1 MVSAIQSLIG
11 VSTVYIGKK
20 MYSIIIIE
28 KNNVRVIIKKPI
40 ELNYLIT
47 HGVPLLEYIM

>member
-1 MVSAIQSLIG
+1 MVSAIQSLIE

-28 KNNVRVIIKKPI
+28 KNNVRVIIKKI
-40 ELNYLIT
+40 VLFMYFLF
-47 HGVPLLEYIM
+47 